1 MHDHDL
7 QKHLLGRHLL
17 SNELPFSMDAV
28 QNAPFVEIEQGVV
41 KKSGFF
47 IAIDVEMISP
57 FYLQALTVQG
67 VKSFVII
74 AGTVS

>member
-28 QNAPFVEIEQGVV
+28 QNAPFVEIAQGVV

-47 IAIDVEMISP
+47 L
-57 FYLQALTVQG
+57 LQSMW
-67 VKSFVII
+67 K
-74 AGTVS
+74 